1 MTELWNLKMYS
12 VGRFVKEG
20 DDMEP
25 LTQMMHY
32 MSLYHLF
39 RSIKTSF
46 IAGLRNGAKDVGAYQ
61 NLQVPAGIKL
71 VPDPSERVS
80 HVNYGWLSLL
90 VTPPLDIS
98 SD

>member
-1 MTELWNLKMYS
+1 
-12 VGRFVKEG
+12 
-20 DDMEP
+20 
-25 LTQMMHY
+25 
-32 MSLYHLF
+32 MS
-39 RSIKTSF
+39 R
-46 IAGLRNGAKDVGAYQ
+46 DVGSYQ